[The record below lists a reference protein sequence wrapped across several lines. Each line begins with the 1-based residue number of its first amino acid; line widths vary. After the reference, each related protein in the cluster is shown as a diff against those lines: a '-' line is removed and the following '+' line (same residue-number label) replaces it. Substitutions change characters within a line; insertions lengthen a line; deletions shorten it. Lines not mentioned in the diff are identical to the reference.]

1 MISGHST
8 GCCFPLHLVTDH
20 SLLRLAASFLLSPSS
35 MDNPSLSQ
43 PQESVIA
50 FPSSWNT
57 LPHVF
62 QGMLSL
68 IRELAAATSSEDVV
82 SPFLPSQS
90 ACFLCST
97 DHSVNTSEL
106 FICLLSPSAFLHKN
120 RRCVRL
126 GTFYVL
132 FTAVFPV
139 SVPGTLT
146 KGMTLYLWNPS
157 RVL

>member
-1 MISGHST
+1 MVYMMSGHST
-8 GCCFPLHLVTDH
+8 GCCVPLHLITDH
-20 SLLRLAASFLLSPSS
+20 SLLCLAASFLLSPGS

-50 FPSSWNT
+50 FPSSWNA
-57 LPHVF
+57 LPQVF

-68 IRELAAATSSEDVV
+68 VREPSAATSSEDA
-82 SPFLPSQS
+82 SSHFLFSQS

-120 RRCVRL
+120 RCVIL
-126 GTFYVL
+126 GTFCVL
-132 FTAVFPV
+132 FIACLASV
-139 SVPGTLT
+139 STWHI
-146 KGMTLYLWNPS
+146 K
-157 RVL
+157 